1 MNVSVEIKNGNHD
14 EIQNSNGCKNKTK
27 NSPKKDPK
35 AWKKMSKILYK
46 KGGAIN
52 VHLEA
57 DENFT
62 YDLFNGIR
70 IFAFNPN
77 IRKFYIDSFLFEDPK
92 TAYDTVLEEI
102 KLESPIEDKRED
114 AGQDSSPLS
123 TSKTREKFPD
133 RSKDDR
139 NSKLKTE
146 YNRNKKVDSR
156 QQVEDGSQKNR
167 DFEQQTESFRP
178 QFHKYEQQAGS
189 SRQQSFNHGQ
199 RLGNINQQNRN
210 YNQLSYDPRQQIN
223 DFGNPTNYRGSQTFD
238 PMQYTYDPEQLVYD
252 NYKHIFG
259 SQPYH
264 PWTPS
269 YDQRQQNYDPGSQ
282 AGTSFGQPQNYFM
295 QNAENIHPM
304 HRVDDQHFE
313 NSNRRNTGTIQQAET
328 SRRNKTLI
336 KHEGFRWK

>member
-1 MNVSVEIKNGNHD
+1 
-14 EIQNSNGCKNKTK
+14 
-27 NSPKKDPK
+27 
-35 AWKKMSKILYK
+35 MSKILYK

-52 VHLEA
+52 IHLEA

-92 TAYDTVLEEI
+92 TAYDTVLEKI
-102 KLESPIEDKRED
+102 KLENPTEDKKGD
-114 AGQDSSPLS
+114 AGQDSSPS
-123 TSKTREKFPD
+123 SKSKTREMFPD

-156 QQVEDGSQKNR
+156 QQVEDGSQKNK
-167 DFEQQTESFRP
+167 DHDQQAESFRP
-178 QFHKYEQQAGS
+178 QNYKYEQHAGS

-199 RLGNINQQNRN
+199 RPGGMNQQIRN
-210 YNQLSYDPRQQIN
+210 SSQLTYDPGPQIN
-223 DFGNPTNYRGSQTFD
+223 DFRYPTNYRGPQTFD
-238 PMQYTYDPEQLVYD
+238 SIQYMHDPGQLVYD
-252 NYKHIFG
+252 TYQHIYG
-259 SQPYH
+259 SQPYL
-264 PWTPS
+264 PWPPS
-269 YDQRQQNYDPGSQ
+269 HDQRHQNYDFGSQ
-282 AGTSFGQPQNYFM
+282 AGTSFGSSQNYFA

-304 HRVDDQHFE
+304 HRMDDQHSE
-313 NSNRRNTGTIQQAET
+313 NSSRRNTGTNQRAET

-336 KHEGFRWK
+336 KQEGFRRK